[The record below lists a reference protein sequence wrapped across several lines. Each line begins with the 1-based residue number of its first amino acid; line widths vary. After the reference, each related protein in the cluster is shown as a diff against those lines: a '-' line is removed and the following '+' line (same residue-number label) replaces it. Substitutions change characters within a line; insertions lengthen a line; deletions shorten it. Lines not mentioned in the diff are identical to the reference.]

1 MLLQLFFTNQGEYT
15 NMSVTHHQHSVL
27 LEQVFSLINDKV
39 DASESNKVIQFG
51 NLLLKTMS
59 FDDLD
64 GRSDS
69 DLYGAILS
77 LWKLL
82 QSKQGSEPCIKV
94 FNPEIAKHG
103 WQSSHTVIQ
112 IIVDDMP
119 FLVDSIRMA
128 INRLNITS
136 HLILHAPMHFTREA
150 NGSVAGFVEQ
160 SERDAKHNS
169 ETVFLIEIDRQSR
182 PEFVKELT
190 LELHSVVSEVSLSV
204 ADWQPMRAK
213 LTDITKNFDK
223 SKSKA
228 SAAVKSQG
236 KTFLNWLND
245 HNFTLMG
252 YRYYDVQAIEGDH
265 RWRPV
270 DDSSLGLMKNS
281 ISARERVLSNI
292 PASARDEALSS
303 NPLML
308 TKTNTKSRV
317 HRPAYMDYIG
327 IKEFDSKGN
336 VSGEHRFLG
345 LYSASFY
352 NSSAT
357 DLPMLREKIERMC
370 ELSGFEKGTHA
381 YKAFVNI
388 VETYPRD
395 ELIQTPDHEL
405 AQIILG
411 IFQMQERGMSKIFVR
426 KEAFGRFISCM
437 VYVPRERYNTQLRRE
452 TQELLRRSFK
462 AKGDVEFN
470 TYFSESVYART
481 HYIVRV
487 DNNNLEF
494 DVNEIEKNLI
504 ELTKT
509 WQDKLNSKIVS
520 VYGEEQGKA
529 IVQKYTSAFTH
540 SYAEQNLPSAALVD
554 IQRVEM
560 LSREKALDI
569 LFYRPQEEIAQSN
582 IVKLKLYHK
591 NEPIHL
597 SDVLPIL
604 ENFGLR
610 VVDESPYKVSNDKGE
625 ISWIMDFTMI
635 YKTSGN
641 FDMEKSQ
648 ELFQKAFTATWG
660 GNLEDDGFNRLILG
674 AGITGRRV
682 TIVRAYAKYMR
693 QIGSSFSIDYIA
705 NTMAS
710 YPEIAKLLIE
720 LFNQKFNPSIR
731 RNKTKVESIKANVLS
746 KLDSVSNLD
755 DDRIIRRYLELLN
768 ATLRTNFYQK
778 NETGFYKPYISFKLL
793 PELIP
798 DMPLPA
804 PKFEIFV
811 YSPRI
816 EGVHLR
822 GGKVARGGLRWSDRM
837 EDFRTEVL
845 GLVKAQQVKNTVIV
859 PVGAKGGFVCKK
871 MPVGGDRKA
880 IQAEGQACYKIF
892 IRSLLD
898 ITDNIIDGNVVPPK
912 DVVRLDEDDPYLVV
926 AADKGTATFS
936 DIANGI
942 SQEFKFWLG
951 DAFASGGSVGYD
963 HKKMGITARGA
974 WESVKRHFREI
985 GINCQTTPFTC
996 VGIGDMSGDVFGNG
1010 MLASE
1015 QTKIICAFNHMH
1027 IFFDP
1032 DPDPT
1037 ATFQER
1043 QRLFN
1048 DPSLNWD
1055 DYDKSLI
1062 SKGGGVFKRSDK
1074 SIKLSPEMKKWL
1086 NTRQQSMSPV
1096 ELIHNVLKMPV
1107 DLIWNGGIGTYVK
1120 SKKESHSDV
1129 GDRANDS
1136 LRVNGADVKA
1146 KIIGEGGNL
1155 GLTQLGRI
1163 EYAANGGRV
1172 NTDFIDNVGGVDC
1185 SDNEVNIK
1193 ILLNTIMNNGD
1204 LTLKQRNSLLYDMTD
1219 DVGDIVIQ
1227 DCYRQTQSISI
1238 TQMMGVKQLKEQ
1250 LRFIHALERD
1260 GSLNRE
1266 LEFIPS
1272 DDEISDRVVTGQGLT
1287 RPELSVLIAYGKMV
1301 LKEDFN
1307 VVSIT
1312 NNPYYNRYLL
1322 NAFPKVLREKYANEM
1337 QEHPLRSEIIA
1348 TKLTNEIINDMGLN
1362 FVHRINEE
1370 TGASVTDICNAYS
1383 IVKAIFKMG
1392 NLWEEVE
1399 ALDNEISSA
1408 LQLEILDGMRRTLR
1422 RTVRWFIRHG
1432 EKNIGI
1438 EQAIAKY
1445 QPAFTTISANLRS
1458 YLVEEEVKEVD
1469 ERCTYLVS
1477 NNVPKDIAY
1486 RVACLGNLFS
1496 VLDLAQIA
1504 ELEDRPVDVVARVYY
1519 QLGNQ
1524 FELHW
1529 FLTQITQQ
1537 SVSNHW
1543 QALARASYREEL
1555 DWQQRAITMV
1565 LLNSAPQSKDA
1576 DKILSDWISTNSE
1589 KLSRW
1594 QHMMTEFKT
1603 SDNHEFAKFS
1613 VALRELMLLS
1623 ISANH

>member
-1 MLLQLFFTNQGEYT
+1 
-15 NMSVTHHQHSVL
+15 MSVTHHQHSVL
-27 LEQVFSLINDKV
+27 LERVFSLINEKV
-39 DASESNKVIQFG
+39 DASHATQVMQFG
-51 NLLLKTMS
+51 NLLLKTMP
-59 FDDLD
+59 FDDVD

-77 LWKLL
+77 LWQLL
-82 QSKQGSEPCIKV
+82 QKKQNNQPSIKV

-103 WQSSHTVIQ
+103 WQSSHTVIEV
-112 IIVDDMP
+112 IVDDMP

-128 INRLNITS
+128 INRFNITS
-136 HLILHAPMHFTREA
+136 HLILHTPMHF
-150 NGSVAGFVEQ
+150 V
-160 SERDAKHNS
+160 RDNKGKVLEFIENDTTKKNATK
-169 ETVFLIEIDRQSR
+169 ETVFFIEIDRQSQA
-182 PEFVKELT
+182 KDLQALMDELR
-190 LELHSVVSEVSLSV
+190 SVVSEVSLSV
-204 ADWQPMRAK
+204 TDWQPMRDK
-213 LTDITKNFDK
+213 LTALTKSFDK
-223 SKSKA
+223 SSAHAPKS
-228 SAAVKSQG
+228 VRSQG

-252 YRYYDVQAIEGDH
+252 YRYYDVKAIEGDH
-265 RWRPV
+265 RWCPQN
-270 DDSSLGLMKNS
+270 DTSLGLMKNS
-281 ISARERVLSNI
+281 ISDRDRLLSNV
-292 PASARDEALSS
+292 PDSARTEALSS
-303 NPLML
+303 NPLLL
-308 TKTNTKSRV
+308 TKTNSKSRV

-327 IKEFDSKGN
+327 IKVFDNNGN
-336 VSGEHRFLG
+336 VAGEHRFVG

-357 DLPMLREKIERMC
+357 DLPMLKEKIDRMC
-370 ELSGFEKGTHA
+370 LLSGFERGTHA

-395 ELIQTPDHEL
+395 ELIQTADEEL

-411 IFQMQERGMSKIFVR
+411 IFQMQERGMSKLFVR
-426 KEAFGRFISCM
+426 KDIFGRFYSCM

-452 TQELLRRSFK
+452 TQALLKRSFK
-462 AKGDVEFN
+462 ADGDVEFN

-481 HYIVRV
+481 HYIARV
-487 DNNNLEF
+487 SNNNFEF

-509 WQDKLNSKIVS
+509 WQDKLNSKIVRA
-520 VYGEEQGKA
+520 YGEENGKA
-529 IVQKYTSAFTH
+529 IVKKYDNAFSR

-554 IQRVEM
+554 IQRIEM
-560 LSREKALDI
+560 LSEEQKLDI
-569 LFYRPQEEIAQSN
+569 LFYRPQEENVDSN

-597 SDVLPIL
+597 SDVLPML

-610 VVDESPYKVSNDKGE
+610 VVDESPYRVTNEQGE
-625 ISWIMDFTMI
+625 ISWVMDFSML
-635 YKTSGN
+635 YKKSST

-648 ELFQKAFTATWG
+648 ELFQNAFSETWASE
-660 GNLEDDGFNRLILG
+660 LEDDGFNRLILG

-693 QIGSSFSIDYIA
+693 QIGSSFSLNYIA
-705 NTMAS
+705 NTMAC
-710 YPEIAKLLIE
+710 YPDIAKLLID
-720 LFNQKFNPSIR
+720 LFNQKFNPKLR
-731 RNKTKVESIKANVLS
+731 RNKTKADALQESVLT
-746 KLDSVSNLD
+746 KLDNVSNLD
-755 DDRIIRRYLELLN
+755 DDRIIRRYLDLIN
-768 ATLRTNFYQK
+768 ATLRTNFYQLDEK
-778 NETGFYKPYISFKLL
+778 GSRKSYVSFKML
-793 PELIP
+793 PAEIP
-798 DMPLPA
+798 DMPLPL

-811 YSPRI
+811 YSPRV

-837 EDFRTEVL
+837 EDFRTEIL

-871 MPVGGDRKA
+871 MPANANRA
-880 IQAEGQACYKIF
+880 QIQAEGQACYKIF

-898 ITDNIIDGNVVPPK
+898 ITDNIIEGKLIHPK

-942 SQEFKFWLG
+942 SEEFNFWLG

-985 GINCQTTPFTC
+985 GIDCQTTPFTC

-1010 MLASE
+1010 MLLSE
-1015 QTKIICAFNHMH
+1015 QTKIVCAFNHMH

-1032 DPDPT
+1032 DPDPKST
-1037 ATFQER
+1037 YEER
-1043 QRLFN
+1043 QRLFA
-1048 DPSLNWD
+1048 DPSLNWS
-1055 DYDKSLI
+1055 DYNTKLI
-1062 SKGGGVFKRSDK
+1062 SKGGGIFKRSEK
-1074 SIKLSPEMKKWL
+1074 SIKLSPEMKKCL
-1086 NTRQQSMSPV
+1086 GTRAQSMTPN

-1107 DLIWNGGIGTYVK
+1107 DLIWNGGIGTYIK
-1120 SKKESHSDV
+1120 SSKESHSDV
-1129 GDRANDS
+1129 GDRANDI
-1136 LRVNGADVKA
+1136 LRVDGKDVKA
-1146 KIIGEGGNL
+1146 KIVGEGGNL

-1193 ILLNTIMNNGD
+1193 ILLNTLVSNGD
-1204 LTLKQRNSLLYDMTD
+1204 LTIKQRNNLLYDMTD
-1219 DVGDIVIQ
+1219 DVSEIVLQ

-1250 LRFIHALERD
+1250 LRFIHTLERE

-1272 DDEISDRVVTGQGLT
+1272 DDEISERVATGQGLT

-1301 LKEDFN
+1301 LKEELN
-1307 VVSIT
+1307 IASIT
-1312 NNPYYNRYLL
+1312 NNTYYGRYLID
-1322 NAFPKVLREKYANEM
+1322 AFPPVLRKKYAPQM

-1348 TKLTNEIINDMGLN
+1348 TKLTNEVVNDMGLN
-1362 FVHRINEE
+1362 FVHRLREE
-1370 TGASVTDICNAYS
+1370 TGADVTHICQAYS
-1383 IVKAIFKMG
+1383 VVKAVFNMG
-1392 NLWEEVE
+1392 SLWEQVE
-1399 ALDNEISSA
+1399 NLDNKIESD
-1408 LQLEILDGMRRTLR
+1408 LQLEILDEMRRTLR
-1422 RTVRWFIRHG
+1422 RSVRWFIRHG
-1432 EKNIGI
+1432 ELDLDINV
-1438 EQAIAKY
+1438 AIDKY
-1445 QPAFTTISANLRS
+1445 KDAFSIVSNNLTD
-1458 YLVEEEVKEVD
+1458 YLVESEVKEVQD
-1469 ERCTYLVS
+1469 RTTYLVKE
-1477 NNVPKDIAY
+1477 NVPETTAQ
-1486 RVACLGNLFS
+1486 RVASLSNLFS
-1496 VLDLAQIA
+1496 SLDLAQVA
-1504 ELEDRPVDVVARVYY
+1504 ETENRPVELVARLYY
-1519 QLGNQ
+1519 QLGNKL
-1524 FELHW
+1524 ELHW
-1529 FLTQITQQ
+1529 FLQQINMQG
-1537 SVSNHW
+1537 VSNHW

-1555 DWQQRAITMV
+1555 DWQQRAITIV
-1565 LLNSAPQSKDA
+1565 LLNSDSDSNDA
-1576 DKILSDWISTNSE
+1576 DNMLNQWIEQNQL
-1589 KLSRW
+1589 KLTRW

>member
-1 MLLQLFFTNQGEYT
+1 
-15 NMSVTHHQHSVL
+15 MSVTHQQQSVL

-82 QSKQGSEPCIKV
+82 QSKKNSEPSIKV

-119 FLVDSIRMA
+119 FLVDSIKMA

-136 HLILHAPMHFTREA
+136 HLVLHSPMHFTREL
-150 NGSVAGFVEQ
+150 NGNVGAFVEK
-160 SERDAKHNS
+160 SERGTKGYS
-169 ETVFLIEIDRQSR
+169 ETAFLIEIDRQSR

-190 LELHSVVSEVSLSV
+190 SELHSVVSEVSLSV
-204 ADWQPMRAK
+204 ADWQTMRET
-213 LTDITKNFDK
+213 LTNITKNFAQ
-223 SKSKA
+223 SNSN
-228 SAAVKSQG
+228 AANEVKSQS

-252 YRYYDVQAIEGDH
+252 YRYYDVKAIEGDH
-265 RWRPV
+265 RWIPV
-270 DDSSLGLMKNS
+270 DESSLGLMKNS
-281 ISARERVLSNI
+281 VSARERVLSNV
-292 PASARDEALSS
+292 PASARKEALSS

-308 TKTNTKSRV
+308 TKTSSKSRV

-327 IKEFDSKGN
+327 IKDFDEKGN

-357 DLPMLREKIERMC
+357 DLPMLREKIDRMC
-370 ELSGFEKGTHA
+370 VFSGFEKGTHA

-388 VETYPRD
+388 IETYPRD
-395 ELIQTPDHEL
+395 ELIQTPDQEL

-411 IFQMQERGMSKIFVR
+411 IFQMQERGMTRIFVR
-426 KEAFGRFISCM
+426 KEAYGRFISCM
-437 VYVPRERYNTQLRRE
+437 VYSPRERYNTQLRRD
-452 TQELLRRSFK
+452 TQRLLKNAFN
-462 AKGDVEFN
+462 ANGDVEFN

-481 HYIVRV
+481 HYIARV
-487 DNNNLEF
+487 KNNNMEF

-520 VYGEEQGKA
+520 VYGDEQGKSIA
-529 IVQKYTSAFTH
+529 QKYDNAFTR

-554 IQRVEM
+554 IQRVEL
-560 LSREKALDI
+560 LSDEKTLDI
-569 LFYRPQEEIAQSN
+569 LFYQPQEEVSGSN

-610 VVDESPYKVSNDKGE
+610 VVDERPYKVTTDKGE
-625 ISWIMDFTMI
+625 LSFVMDFTMI
-635 YKTSGN
+635 YKTSSG

-648 ELFQKAFTATWG
+648 ELFQKAFTATWDG
-660 GNLEDDGFNRLILG
+660 DLEDDGFNRLILS

-693 QIGSSFSIDYIA
+693 QIGTSFSIDYIA

-710 YPEIAKLLIE
+710 YPEIAKLIID
-720 LFNQKFNPSIR
+720 LFHQKFSPSIR
-731 RNKTKVESIKANVLS
+731 RNKSKVESIQANVMA
-746 KLDSVSNLD
+746 KLDTVSNLD

-778 NETGFYKPYISFKLL
+778 TKLGAFKPYISFKLL

-798 DMPLPA
+798 DMPLPL

-871 MPVGGDRKA
+871 MPSGADRKTM
-880 IQAEGQACYKIF
+880 QAEGQACYKIF

-898 ITDNIIDGNVVPPK
+898 ITDNIKDGQIIHPR

-936 DIANGI
+936 DIANAI
-942 SQEFKFWLG
+942 SNEFDFWLG

-974 WESVKRHFREI
+974 WESVKRHFREA

-996 VGIGDMSGDVFGNG
+996 VGIGDMAGDVFGNG
-1010 MLASE
+1010 MLLSQ
-1015 QTKIICAFNHMH
+1015 QTKIVCAFNHMH

-1032 DPDPT
+1032 DPDPESSYK
-1037 ATFQER
+1037 ER
-1043 QRLFN
+1043 KRLFG
-1048 DPSLNWD
+1048 DPSLSWD
-1055 DYDKSLI
+1055 DYERCLI

-1086 NTRQQSMSPV
+1086 NTRQLTMSPV

-1120 SKKESHSDV
+1120 SKHESHSEV
-1129 GDRANDS
+1129 GDRANDAT
-1136 LRVNGADVKA
+1136 RVNGADVKA

-1155 GLTQLGRI
+1155 GCTQLGRI
-1163 EYAANGGRV
+1163 EYAASGGRI
-1172 NTDFIDNVGGVDC
+1172 NTDFFDNVGGVDC

-1193 ILLNTIMNNGD
+1193 ILLNTVVNKGD
-1204 LTLKQRNSLLYDMTD
+1204 LTVKQRNKLLYEMTD
-1219 DVGDIVIQ
+1219 DVAQIVIQ
-1227 DCYRQTQSISI
+1227 DCYRQTQSLSI

-1250 LRFIHALERD
+1250 LRFIHGLERE

-1272 DDEISDRVVTGQGLT
+1272 DDEISERVVTGQGLT
-1287 RPELSVLIAYGKMV
+1287 RPELAVLIAYGKMV
-1301 LKEDFN
+1301 LKEEFN
-1307 VVSIT
+1307 IEAIT
-1312 NNPYYNRYLL
+1312 TNPYYNQYLL
-1322 NAFPKVLREKYANEM
+1322 NAFPKVLRNQFAEQM
-1337 QEHPLRSEIIA
+1337 QEHPLRGEIIA

-1362 FVHRINEE
+1362 FVHRIREE
-1370 TGASVTDICNAYS
+1370 TGANVVQICNAYS
-1383 IVKAIFKMG
+1383 IVKAIFNMG
-1392 NLWEEVE
+1392 SLWESVE
-1399 ALDNEISSA
+1399 DLDNVISA
-1408 LQLEILDGMRRTLR
+1408 GLQLEILDGMRRTLR
-1422 RTVRWFIRHG
+1422 RIVRWYIRHG
-1432 EKNIGI
+1432 EFKLGI
-1438 EQAIAKY
+1438 DEAIKKY
-1445 QPAFTTISANLRS
+1445 LPAFTVISTNLTS
-1458 YLVEEEVKEVD
+1458 FLVDEEVKEVED
-1469 ERCTYLVS
+1469 RCAFLVS
-1477 NNVPKDIAY
+1477 ENVPKEIAY
-1486 RVACLGNLFS
+1486 KIASLSNLFS
-1496 VLDLAQIA
+1496 SLDLAQMA
-1504 ELEDRPVDVVARVYY
+1504 ELKDRPVEVVARLYY
-1519 QLGNQ
+1519 QLGHK

-1529 FLTQITQQ
+1529 FLTQIIQQ

-1555 DWQQRAITMV
+1555 DWQQRAITLV
-1565 LLNSAPQSKDA
+1565 LLQCSPDSADA
-1576 DKILSDWISTNSE
+1576 DKILSDWSSTNSV
-1589 KLSRW
+1589 KVARW
-1594 QHMMTEFKT
+1594 LHMMTEFKT